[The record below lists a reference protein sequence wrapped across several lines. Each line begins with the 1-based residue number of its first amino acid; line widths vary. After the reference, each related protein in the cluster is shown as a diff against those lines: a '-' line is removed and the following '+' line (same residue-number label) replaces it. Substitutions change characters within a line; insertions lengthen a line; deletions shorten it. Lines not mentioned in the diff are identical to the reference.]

1 MHRDPLCARLDTTV
15 AEAFRMLTEGPV
27 HHLPV
32 VDRTGR
38 LVGMLSEHDL
48 LRYMPPPATDPL
60 TMAAFARF
68 ARRRVADLMVEAVL
82 TATED
87 DLLEDAA
94 EIMVGEHVPALAV
107 VDDDGR
113 PVGVLTL
120 AEVAGALASPTPGR

>member
-1 MHRDPLCARLDTTV
+1 MHRDPVCARLDTTV
-15 AEAFRMLTEGPV
+15 SEAFRMLTEGSV

-32 VDRTGR
+32 VDRNGR
-38 LVGMLSEHDL
+38 LVGMISEHDL
-48 LRYMPPPATDPL
+48 LRSMPPPATDPL
-60 TMAAFARF
+60 TLAAFARF

-82 TATED
+82 TATAD

-94 EIMVGEHVPALAV
+94 EIMAGERIPALAV

-120 AEVAGALASPTPGR
+120 ADAAATLASPMAGR